1 MCCNGVEYTLSRVT
15 CSTMIKSFIKD
26 GAIYMIP
33 SLLARGVSLFLI
45 PLYTRVLTPADYG
58 AFDLFTVFAAITNM
72 VVALEVNQAIARF
85 YPTAK
90 DELHKRKYASTAL
103 WFTVAA
109 YGVFSLILLMASST
123 LGPMIMGRDDLD
135 GVFRIGTLHIFL
147 GGVNYLI
154 QNQFKWELRSKH
166 FAVQSIILLLITSGV
181 SIYLTYFLKMGVMG
195 VILGQIAGFLGSTT
209 FGLYMLRKTYLLSFK
224 KSLLKEMLV
233 YSAPLVPSGIAV
245 FLTNYLD
252 RIMINGYLSI
262 EEVGL
267 YGIAF
272 RLAGLT
278 SLLLIGIRSALMP
291 LIFNNYEKEQTKRD
305 IEILFRYFSVGALL
319 FFAALS
325 LFSKEILQ
333 VFTTEAYYES
343 YRYVPILILGI
354 LFSQSYIFM
363 PGASIAKKT
372 KYFLYI
378 NLGAAALNI
387 GLNLLLIPS
396 LGLYGVAIA
405 TMSSHFMTFVLHY
418 LVSQRFYRVPHNMY
432 RLGFLMISTA
442 IGVSIFIYSSWSFGI
457 LLKLALIV
465 GVGVLAALLRTFKP
479 EELARVKSKLRL

>member
-1 MCCNGVEYTLSRVT
+1 
-15 CSTMIKSFIKD
+15 MIKSFLKD

-58 AFDLFTVFAAITNM
+58 AFDLFTLFAAIANM

-103 WFTVAA
+103 WFTMAT
-109 YGVFSLILLMASST
+109 YGIFSLILLMASST
-123 LGPMIMGRDDLD
+123 LSPLIMGREDLD
-135 GVFRIGTLHIFL
+135 SVFRIGTLHIFL
-147 GGVNYLI
+147 GGINYLM

-166 FAVQSIILLLITSGV
+166 FAAQSIILLLITSGG

-195 VILGQIAGFLGSTT
+195 VILGQIVGFLGSIT
-209 FGLYMLRKTYLLSFK
+209 FGLYMLRRTYMLSFE

-245 FLTNYLD
+245 FFTNYLD

-291 LIFNNYEKEQTKRD
+291 LIFKNYEKEQTKRD
-305 IEILFRYFSVGALL
+305 IEILFRYFSVSSLL
-319 FFAALS
+319 FFATLS

-333 VFTTEAYYES
+333 FFTTEAYHES
-343 YRYVPILILGI
+343 YCYVPILILGI

-363 PGASIAKKT
+363 PGATIAKRT

-378 NLGAAALNI
+378 NLSAAALNI
-387 GLNLLLIPS
+387 GLNLILIPS
-396 LGLYGVAIA
+396 FGLYGVAIA
-405 TMSSHFMTFVLHY
+405 TMTSHFLTFVLHY
-418 LVSQRFYRVPHNMY
+418 TVSQRYYRVLHNMY
-432 RLGFLMISTA
+432 SLGFLMISTV
-442 IGVSIFIYSSWSFGI
+442 VSVSTFIYSSWEPGL
-457 LLKLALIV
+457 LLKISLIFSI
-465 GVGVLAALLRTFKP
+465 GVLAVLLRIFKP
-479 EELARVKSKLRL
+479 EELARLRSKLRL